1 MFNSNSF
8 FFLFLNTLIA
18 FTLGRSS
25 LVFLVS
31 NPIHSILSLIGV
43 FFLGTCLLFFIQI
56 EYYAILFLI
65 VYVGA
70 IVVLFLFIIRM
81 LELKLVNI
89 TQSLYSSYFIHYALV
104 LCFFITALLIIS
116 ETRFNLR
123 FIINSVLIDN
133 LDNPLFTEANSYI
146 NWSKLLQ
153 RTDQLRAIGGV
164 LYTEYKVSVI
174 LASLL
179 LFLSIVGALALT
191 LFFPTKKFYRKNVTS
206 LKIQDNNNQT
216 MRFGRL
222 V

>member
-1 MFNSNSF
+1 MFNSNFF
-8 FFLFLNTLIA
+8 FFLFINTLIA

-89 TQSLYSSYFIHYALV
+89 TQSIYNSYFIHYALV
-104 LCFFITALLIIS
+104 ICFFITALLIIS

-123 FIINSVLIDN
+123 FIINSVLINN
-133 LDNPLFTEANSYI
+133 LDNSFFTEASSYI
-146 NWSKLLQ
+146 N
-153 RTDQLRAIGGV
+153 
-164 LYTEYKVSVI
+164 
-174 LASLL
+174 
-179 LFLSIVGALALT
+179 
-191 LFFPTKKFYRKNVTS
+191 
-206 LKIQDNNNQT
+206 
-216 MRFGRL
+216 
-222 V
+222 